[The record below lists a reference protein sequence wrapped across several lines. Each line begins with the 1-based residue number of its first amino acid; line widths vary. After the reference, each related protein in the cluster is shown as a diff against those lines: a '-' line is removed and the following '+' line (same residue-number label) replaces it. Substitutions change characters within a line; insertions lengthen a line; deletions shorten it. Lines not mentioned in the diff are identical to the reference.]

1 MGRAREGIGYSL
13 SQFNFSTSRN
23 IFECSC
29 LCFSSC
35 RQFVDSLKP
44 AADAAGF
51 TIRDR
56 DEQACKPGSV
66 RGIAP
71 PERPSVC
78 GPPLPT
84 GSSHLLRAAGPAF
97 MLPFHGVAPDRVYS
111 VHMSPCDGWALTPP
125 FHPYRAFARRY
136 ISVALVRGSPLA
148 GVARYPCP
156 AEPGLSSR
164 TVFRTV
170 PAVVRPAHRRLF
182 YSFSSAKST
191 NILVIRGEKEYNKLD
206 LQKYPR
212 PNGQQD
218 MVAGCCRMIMI

>member
-1 MGRAREGIGYSL
+1 MPP
-13 SQFNFSTSRN
+13 
-23 IFECSC
+23 
-29 LCFSSC
+29 CFC
-35 RQFVDSLKP
+35 VRYKN
-44 AADAAGF
+44 
-51 TIRDR
+51 
-56 DEQACKPGSV
+56 EQACKPGSV

-125 FHPYRAFARRY
+125 FHPYRADARRY

-164 TVFRTV
+164 TAFRLV

-182 YSFSSAKST
+182 YSFYPAKST
-191 NILVIRGEKEYNKLD
+191 NILVIGAEKGYNKLD
-206 LQKYPR
+206 TQSGSPPR
-212 PNGQQD
+212 RTPYA
-218 MVAGCCRMIMI
+218 VARAFGRIMIL